1 MKTVFTLSLLLATVV
16 VMAQSGAQ
24 APQKEFTINLSESA
38 LTLKPGESKQ
48 LTVSILRSKNYSKAE
63 AVLGFSNKL
72 PEGITVQYEPST
84 GFFETSVVTITA
96 NPATASGAYQLIL
109 NGTLNY
115 KTKGNILRISVGTES
130 VASK

>member
-1 MKTVFTLSLLLATVV
+1 MKTAFTLSLFLAAVV
-16 VMAQSGAQ
+16 AMAQSGMQ
-24 APQKEFTINLSESA
+24 IPQKEFTINLSEST

-48 LTVSILRSKNYSKAE
+48 LTVSILRSKYYSKAD

-72 PEGITVQYEPST
+72 PEGITAQYEPST
-84 GFFETSVVTITA
+84 GFFETSVVTV
-96 NPATASGAYQLIL
+96 TASPTTAIGVYQLIL
-109 NGTLNY
+109 NGTLNH